1 MFTYDLN
8 SGVCVTLLGPTLP
21 QLCLLPALLMGRCLC
36 LISTLTNMN
45 HFVYNQVSHM
55 TSSD

>member
-1 MFTYDLN
+1 MFIYDLN
-8 SGVCVTLLGPTLP
+8 SGVCDIACPTLP

-36 LISTLTNMN
+36 LISTLTNTN